1 MEGNT
6 TITVAGVRDVTAPE
20 NLAVSYGTDKFKE
33 LLNDITF
40 GLFFKETVTVTFS
53 ATDAG
58 SGVASF
64 TYTLGDDGT
73 EQTVIANDT
82 GTATIMV
89 QPQFKGNLS
98 GVKATDNAGN
108 QTTLEVTMKPIAAL
122 TEPAAGLDETN
133 ATSADKAAL
142 EKAQDDLEQVLG
154 GGAMTD
160 EEKAALEEALGRVNA
175 ALEQIDKAET
185 AQEGTLDAAGEV
197 EAVTADTVRPKDKD
211 DLAAAKQALEEALE
225 AYGGNLTD
233 GEKQQLEEALG
244 RVNGALD
251 SLERVED
258 AQGAVAA
265 LPDTVAPDDNDTI
278 ETIEAAKELFDRLT
292 SHEKELL
299 GDAAAEKLEAL
310 VAAARDYRI
319 LAGDNGTF
327 TKGGANG
334 LTITANGAR
343 ERLTGLLLDGEAIDK
358 ANYTIEKGS
367 TVATLKP
374 AYLNT
379 LAAGAHTLTFVY
391 KDGQVSA
398 TPTVAEAPDNDAS
411 ATNSAVPPTGD
422 SGAPV
427 LWVCLLPGRP
437 PLAQAQARRRRGI
450 RTALP

>member
-142 EKAQDDLEQVLG
+142 ESARDSLERVLG
-154 GGAMTD
+154 GDAMTD
-160 EEKAALEEALGRVNA
+160 EEKA
-175 ALEQIDKAET
+175 
-185 AQEGTLDAAGEV
+185 
-197 EAVTADTVRPKDKD
+197 
-211 DLAAAKQALEEALE
+211 ALEEALE

-233 GEKQQLEEALG
+233 GEKQQMEEALG
-244 RVNGALD
+244 QVNGALE

-258 AQGAVAA
+258 AQGVIDA

-299 GDAAAEKLEAL
+299 GDAAA
-310 VAAARDYRI
+310 RDYKI

-334 LTITANGAR
+334 LTITANGAP
-343 ERLTGLLLDGEAIDK
+343 ERLTGLLLDGETIDK

-398 TPTVAEAPDNDAS
+398 TLTVTEAPDNDAS

-427 LWVCLLPGRP
+427 LWVCLLTAGALGLAARP
-437 PLAQAQARRRRGI
+437 WHRRRRGGGG
-450 RTALP
+450 AA

>member
-122 TEPAAGLDETN
+122 TEPVAGLDETN

-160 EEKAALEEALGRVNA
+160 EEKAALEEALG
-175 ALEQIDKAET
+175 Q
-185 AQEGTLDAAGEV
+185 
-197 EAVTADTVRPKDKD
+197 
-211 DLAAAKQALEEALE
+211 
-225 AYGGNLTD
+225 
-233 GEKQQLEEALG
+233 
-244 RVNGALD
+244 VNG
-251 SLERVED
+251 
-258 AQGAVAA
+258 A

-310 VAAARDYRI
+310 AAAARDYRI

-334 LTITANGAR
+334 LTITANGAP
-343 ERLTGLLLDGEAIDK
+343 ERLTGLLLDGETIDK

-398 TPTVAEAPDNDAS
+398 TLTVAEAPDNDAS

-427 LWVCLLPGRP
+427 LRVCLLTAGALGLAARP
-437 PLAQAQARRRRGI
+437 WRRRGGG
-450 RTALP
+450 AA

>member
-1 MEGNT
+1 MIVQYPGAPHNQRRVKFSSKREKSPPAHPAGETVTVEGNT

-64 TYTLGDDGT
+64 THTLGDDGT

-122 TEPAAGLDETN
+122 TEPVAGLDETN

-160 EEKAALEEALGRVNA
+160 EEKTALEEALG
-175 ALEQIDKAET
+175 Q
-185 AQEGTLDAAGEV
+185 
-197 EAVTADTVRPKDKD
+197 
-211 DLAAAKQALEEALE
+211 
-225 AYGGNLTD
+225 
-233 GEKQQLEEALG
+233 
-244 RVNGALD
+244 VNG
-251 SLERVED
+251 
-258 AQGAVAA
+258 A

-310 VAAARDYRI
+310 AAAARDYRI

-334 LTITANGAR
+334 LTITANGAP
-343 ERLTGLLLDGEAIDK
+343 ERLTGLLLDGETIDK

-374 AYLNT
+374 VYLNT

-427 LWVCLLPGRP
+427 LWVCLLTAGALGLAARP
-437 PLAQAQARRRRGI
+437 WHRRRRGGGG
-450 RTALP
+450 AA

>member
-122 TEPAAGLDETN
+122 TEPVAGLDETN

-160 EEKAALEEALGRVNA
+160 EEKAALEEALG
-175 ALEQIDKAET
+175 Q
-185 AQEGTLDAAGEV
+185 
-197 EAVTADTVRPKDKD
+197 
-211 DLAAAKQALEEALE
+211 
-225 AYGGNLTD
+225 
-233 GEKQQLEEALG
+233 
-244 RVNGALD
+244 VNGALD

-258 AQGAVAA
+258 AQGVIDA

-292 SHEKELL
+292 SYEKELL

-310 VAAARDYRI
+310 VAAARDYKI

-411 ATNSAVPPTGD
+411 VTNSAVPPTGD

-427 LWVCLLPGRP
+427 LWVCLLTAGALGLAARP
-437 PLAQAQARRRRGI
+437 WHRRRRGGGG
-450 RTALP
+450 AA